1 MENSFSCWQR
11 LGMCVS
17 TIYNPLKSA
26 PAVTDFQVDD
36 MIEQKSPHFKFLWHL
51 PAPAGEF
58 LISSKVPEVTWHGC
72 PLGWAHSWLCSSLVA
87 LDSAHNFNWSL
98 SSKTF
103 ATGSNH
109 PVLQHY
115 LCPTSHCCLCEP
127 WNKKNCQV
135 KLLHISTL
143 QNLISSSNH
152 IISYSCITSVS
163 NVLVNLRRKFF
174 CLPNYKCICII
185 PSILMNLIIIA
196 LSSMSSICRPIVIWK
211 WCQER

>member
-26 PAVTDFQVDD
+26 PAITDFQVDD
-36 MIEQKSPHFKFLWHL
+36 MMEQKPPHFKSLWHL

-58 LISSKVPEVTWHGC
+58 LISSKVPEVMWHGC
-72 PLGWAHSWLCSSLVA
+72 PLGWAHSWLCCSLVA

-127 WNKKNCQV
+127 WNKKN
-135 KLLHISTL
+135 
-143 QNLISSSNH
+143 
-152 IISYSCITSVS
+152 
-163 NVLVNLRRKFF
+163 
-174 CLPNYKCICII
+174 
-185 PSILMNLIIIA
+185 
-196 LSSMSSICRPIVIWK
+196 LSSKTTSHKHSTKFDLIFQSHNFLQLYHLSIQCLS
-211 WCQER
+211 